1 MAPRRAQFYSYGT
14 EGPCDEVKK
23 FIENAGIL
31 LEVRNIEEKPFSV
44 EELAN
49 FIGYLNIK
57 HFLNTSSKS
66 YKKHGLDKLLPKQTE
81 IFKLMAADHT
91 LIKVPIICSKRL
103 VTIGCDKKR
112 IAEMLQ
118 IGPNGEATELIEP
131 RKFNVRTPSS
141 GGRSS
146 MGRSSSRPSA
156 HSRK

>member
-14 EGPCDEVKK
+14 DGPCTEVKK

-31 LEVRNIEEKPFSV
+31 LEARNIEEKPLTID
-44 EELAN
+44 ELMDL
-49 FIGYLNIK
+49 IGYLNIK

-66 YKKHGLDKLLPKQTE
+66 YKKHGLDKELPSQME
-81 IFKLMAADHT
+81 IFKLIAADFS
-91 LIKVPIICSKRL
+91 LLKRPIVRSKRL
-103 VTIGCDKKR
+103 VTIGCDKQR

-146 MGRSSSRPSA
+146 NGRSSSRPTS